1 MYLAWIMARR
11 LRLHIPNSTYH
22 VMLRGNDGQPIFFSE
37 LDRSRLCFL
46 MQQGVERFGHQI
58 EAFCFMSNHIH
69 MALRVSEISISR
81 IMQHLAFCYARYIN
95 WKYKRVGHLFQGR
108 FKSVLIDDE
117 EYLIELI
124 RYIHL
129 NPVRAGIVSNP
140 LEYVWSSHRAYLDQ
154 EDIFWLSKDRV
165 LKKFHMNKKDA
176 ISNYEKYVFN
186 GIGLETQNDFKWGC
200 ASGVLG
206 ETEYIEKVLEKI
218 QPKPL
223 KKFELQEIVT
233 KVCEFN
239 HITLEELKM
248 PGKHQKSSQA
258 RALLAF
264 LVRQI
269 DNLSFETLGEFLG
282 RDPSGLT
289 KLANRLEIKMVNNK
303 AIAENVLQ
311 LRQTL
316 LLE

>member
-11 LRLHIPNSTYH
+11 HRLHLPSSTYH
-22 VMLRGNDGQPIFFSE
+22 VMLRGNDGQPIFFTE
-37 LDRSRLCFL
+37 CDRSRLCLL

-69 MALRVSEISISR
+69 IALRVSEISISR
-81 IMQHLAFCYARYIN
+81 IMQHLAFRYARYIN
-95 WKYKRVGHLFQGR
+95 WQYKRVGHLFQGR
-108 FKSVLIDDE
+108 FKSVLVDDE
-117 EYLIELI
+117 EYLKELV

-140 LEYVWSSHRAYLDQ
+140 LEYIWSSHRAYLEQ
-154 EDIFWLSKDRV
+154 EQIVWLSKDRV
-165 LKKFHMNKKDA
+165 LNKFHINKKDA
-176 ISNYEKYVFN
+176 ISNYEKYVLN
-186 GIGLETQNDFKWGC
+186 EIGLETQNDFKWGC

-206 ETEYIEKVLEKI
+206 ETEFIEKILEKNYL
-218 QPKPL
+218 KPRL
-223 KKFELQEIVT
+223 KIELMEIVA
-233 KVCEFN
+233 KVCELN
-239 HITLEELKM
+239 NITVEELKM

-269 DNLSFETLGEFLG
+269 DNLSFENLGEFLG

-289 KLANRLEIKMVNNK
+289 KLANRLEIKMINDA
-303 AIAENVLQ
+303 AIAKNVLK
-311 LRQTL
+311 LRQL